1 MKWCK
6 VDNNSVS
13 LKDKSLILGHRHCT
27 SLPLQVED
35 EDYASDSRN
44 APIALTAGRK
54 NAPRYQNF
62 MVADSS
68 NIPAFN
74 LLCQRISVDFPHVF
88 LYLCL
93 KFLVSCYFFCQFTML
108 VITYKTWSNCRSS

>member
-88 LYLCL
+88 LYLARVYSEVESHFGDELASDILLAGALTCL
-93 KFLVSCYFFCQFTML
+93 SQ
-108 VITYKTWSNCRSS
+108 